1 MRQELDLVRASVT
14 PTPTQP
20 KTASRRDLRLVTD
33 DLIHGSLLK
42 NDLPGL
48 IGACALS
55 IITVAKILASYEQEP
70 AVESF
75 VEAAQAH
82 IENGRAVMDKG
93 LTVDSWETA
102 NCGAVMIEIT
112 VRGVCACL
120 GVPYDLALAE
130 ALRAQQDGT
139 APDIRRVLTE
149 AGILKET
156 PDEAANS

>member
-120 GVPYDLALAE
+120 GVPYDKILAE
-130 ALRAQQDGT
+130 VHRARCAGEI
-139 APDIRRVLTE
+139 PMVRELLE
-149 AGILKET
+149 AEGLLKKEQ
-156 PDEAANS
+156 PNDA